1 MIKKNLAFLALFA
14 LSIEAS
20 ELNNK
25 NLQEL
30 EALMKAD
37 PATQGFIVSHNNQ
50 VVSEYY
56 AEGYSKDD
64 LGTTWSIA
72 KTFYAALIG
81 VAIEQGLDVN
91 LDMTLASFIPE
102 FSNDER
108 GKITLENLLAMK
120 SGLKITEHEN
130 QEMFFSLN
138 NLEFA
143 LNVDLEK
150 PQGQEY
156 EYNNVNT
163 MLLNPIIKKIFGKE
177 VHEVLVDEI
186 FSPLGIEDY
195 GLWEDTSGND
205 MTYYGIDLKPN
216 DLLKFGQLI
225 NNSGEWQGTQ
235 IINRNFLNA
244 SIKPISVGT
253 GEWFGLHWSVR
264 KFNQQKS
271 LVGLEVTDGEILFV
285 VPEKDLVVVRL
296 TKYLHDASKGYQI
309 NFGPL
314 AYILWMPYSW
324 VRYITELLAPAP
336 AEPGAEIVDDPNLN
350 IPNTQAQGISIYHC
364 PFTSPDK
371 CEGVTKIQDLI
382 FDLVD

>member
-14 LSIEAS
+14 LNIEAS

-50 VVSEYY
+50 IVSEYY
-56 AEGYSKDD
+56 AEGYSNDD

-138 NLEFA
+138 
-143 LNVDLEK
+143 
-150 PQGQEY
+150 
-156 EYNNVNT
+156 
-163 MLLNPIIKKIFGKE
+163 I
-177 VHEVLVDEI
+177 
-186 FSPLGIEDY
+186 
-195 GLWEDTSGND
+195 
-205 MTYYGIDLKPN
+205 
-216 DLLKFGQLI
+216 
-225 NNSGEWQGTQ
+225 
-235 IINRNFLNA
+235 
-244 SIKPISVGT
+244 
-253 GEWFGLHWSVR
+253 
-264 KFNQQKS
+264 
-271 LVGLEVTDGEILFV
+271 
-285 VPEKDLVVVRL
+285 
-296 TKYLHDASKGYQI
+296 
-309 NFGPL
+309 
-314 AYILWMPYSW
+314 
-324 VRYITELLAPAP
+324 
-336 AEPGAEIVDDPNLN
+336 
-350 IPNTQAQGISIYHC
+350 
-364 PFTSPDK
+364 
-371 CEGVTKIQDLI
+371 
-382 FDLVD
+382 